1 MRSFS
6 GGSGSSMRSSSGG
19 NSGSSF
25 RSFSGDGRS
34 SSSRSFSGG
43 GGNSSSSRSFSFGD
57 SGSASSRT
65 FSGGNSE
72 RTLRSFSGGNSSNSD
87 RSVRTFSGGDNQSRS
102 PGNSASN
109 LSRILGNTSSGV
121 GSNSSQRF
129 QSPDNGSTR
138 SSSGFAG
145 SNRNG
150 GTSDGQSS
158 IGKSQNTS
166 GKGDFR
172 RNDGRN
178 VDRTELGNFLD
189 GGPNNRSPQLGNNTP
204 NNDNVSSRG
213 NSEKGNEPSNG
224 RRLSSDSNVTNKS
237 PAFPRNGRVSSDQ
250 VRDFLKLRG
259 SDNARVSNND
269 KGNLGNIGSN
279 NNSDTDPGNNGN
291 LADRL
296 NSRNSDGG
304 RNFRNRGDL
313 AGTDNN
319 RFKPNDG
326 ANDRG
331 DGPGG
336 KGNDKD
342 GPNFGK
348 GDNDGNRWNDGK
360 GRDGNNFRDGK
371 NWGGK
376 NFDGKNFDGKRW
388 DGKDFRG
395 KDGDR
400 HAFNK
405 WNDTWKGKD
414 GKGRDHRDWSG
425 KWRDGHRFETARHI
439 RSHWWGRRDF
449 DRFPFCGGW
458 WGRGHGWGFWDTCAF
473 SYNRPFFWWGWTTAP
488 ILTSWCDF
496 GWSTPYYWD
505 YGPGEYIYCNNG
517 IVYVNGTWFEP
528 APVFYAQTL
537 KTIDA
542 APVIT
547 EELAPQVEWLP
558 LGVFAVTPDGLNEPN
573 IMAQLAV
580 TKDGVIGGTV
590 FDQKL
595 NKSFPVQGTI
605 DKNTQRAMWS
615 FTNDQNVRVIME
627 TSVNNLTQNE
637 STGLVH
643 YGPND
648 QRVVEIVRLEDPSSG
663 AKSTDATLPTPPQP
677 TTPPQPQPVPPP
689 VLPQ

>member
-1 MRSFS
+1 L
-6 GGSGSSMRSSSGG
+6 SGG
-19 NSGSSF
+19 NSGSTNND
-25 RSFSGDGRS
+25 RSA
-34 SSSRSFSGG
+34 RSFSGG
-43 GGNSSSSRSFSFGD
+43 DSQSSRSLGNSS
-57 SGSASSRT
+57 
-65 FSGGNSE
+65 
-72 RTLRSFSGGNSSNSD
+72 
-87 RSVRTFSGGDNQSRS
+87 
-102 PGNSASN
+102 SN
-109 LSRILGNTSSGV
+109 LSRILGNTSGGV
-121 GSNSSQRF
+121 TSNSSPRF
-129 QSPDNGSTR
+129 QSPDNSGTRSFNGFAGNNKGGSRDSGQASARLFQNGAGQNTFR
-138 SSSGFAG
+138 QNDGRSNVDRAQLSNFLNNKGTDRSSRVGNNSLGNNSSSGG
-145 SNRNG
+145 NNQLG
-150 GTSDGQSS
+150 GNLSGDAQRVTSGQSQFDR
-158 IGKSQNTS
+158 GRFGNTGRAS
-166 GKGDFR
+166 G
-172 RNDGRN
+172 
-178 VDRTELGNFLD
+178 
-189 GGPNNRSPQLGNNTP
+189 
-204 NNDNVSSRG
+204 
-213 NSEKGNEPSNG
+213 
-224 RRLSSDSNVTNKS
+224 
-237 PAFPRNGRVSSDQ
+237 DQ
-250 VRDFLKLRG
+250 VRNFLNLRG
-259 SDNARVSNND
+259 NENTGNAAND
-269 KGNLGNIGSN
+269 KGTPGSGSGGNNNIADRFDNRQQDAGKEFRRLGNSFGSGNKRLNLNDSPN
-279 NNSDTDPGNNGN
+279 NQGDGSGNNGSNGKEN

-296 NSRNSDGG
+296 NGRNNDGG
-304 RNFRNRGDL
+304 RDFRNRGDL

-319 RFKPNDG
+319 RFKLNDG
-326 ANDRG
+326 LNNRG

-342 GPNFGK
+342 GPNLGK
-348 GDNDGNRWNDGK
+348 GDNGGNRWNDGN

-371 NWGGK
+371 NW
-376 NFDGKNFDGKRW
+376 DGKNFDGNRW
-388 DGKDFRG
+388 SGKDFRG
-395 KDGDR
+395 KDSDR

-439 RSHWWGRRDF
+439 RNHWWNRHDH
-449 DRFPFCGGW
+449 DHFPFCGGW

-473 SYNRPFFWWGWTTAP
+473 SYNRPFYWWGWTTAP
-488 ILTSWCDF
+488 LLTSWCDF

-615 FTNDQNVRVIME
+615 YTNDQNVRVVME

-648 QRVVEIVRLEDPSSG
+648 QRVVEIVRLEDPSSEAKATG
-663 AKSTDATLPTPPQP
+663 ATPPVPPQQTPPQ
-677 TTPPQPQPVPPP
+677 QPQQVPPP